1 MLDDDIQYLGMKTTP
16 LPRARSVKS
25 VTEFTLHVEKN
36 GDERGYRMIFRKA
49 NANTIIVGRKPLAEH
64 SSSSVYDAENSNA
77 SFRCPVV
84 SRNHAEIK
92 FSDGLLYVTDT
103 LSRYG
108 THIRKPL
115 ETTSKMIPTQT
126 PVQIED
132 GDVITFGRSVGKI
145 NDIVRPIVARVEL
158 GYSAPTPLT
167 PTNKTQNKRNSVTS
181 GRYGLRISDTS
192 DGEASSNSSNDSS
205 ASDQPSDNDSDVV
218 EVHPPLLAIVPS
230 VHSTLRRFMLPTF
243 NTTRTSS
250 KDCPSPASLSASS
263 PLSSSPTS
271 LRKLGVKANEDVF
284 DDNVARRNDIFDFGS
299 PFEPD
304 NVTAEKD
311 RGTPSSTIRSKYSFD
326 QKKRIFFDTPMR
338 PGRRD
343 KALRRS
349 SHSRSTSPTGS
360 AAPSSPQFP
369 TTKNIGNDTTATS
382 PVFRFALPDDDPF
395 WPPLSSPPPL
405 PSNSPP
411 LLLSNQTSSHD
422 QSASHNATVHNSKE
436 QLTPPSGFQYPS
448 MVDNCAQSPSH
459 PKALSIG
466 DLPAEEEVA
475 RESQQSSSQE
485 SPFAGHAE
493 EEDIIFSP
501 QEDSLELPRDPSS
514 QPEAHQNDGAHGFE
528 GGLESHVLGGS
539 DAGDFSSAITA
550 LHEESLL
557 EMDEQAFDEAHGD
570 HAAVNG
576 KNEESQVKNVQTSSN
591 EVKALPGPATNVV
604 QRAAAALSSLKERL
618 SGSNSDYTSS
628 GHGDVSVSPVSET
641 RVKQLEDQLLSIKVV
656 NIHFTGCRR

>member
-218 EVHPPLLAIVPS
+218 ELHPPLLAVVPS

-271 LRKLGVKANEDVF
+271 LHKLGVKVNEDAF

-299 PFEPD
+299 PIEPD

-326 QKKRIFFDTPMR
+326 QKKRIFFNPPVLPLHRLPSFLLPRTLVTT
-338 PGRRD
+338 RRLQ
-343 KALRRS
+343 ARYS
-349 SHSRSTSPTGS
+349 
-360 AAPSSPQFP
+360 
-369 TTKNIGNDTTATS
+369 
-382 PVFRFALPDDDPF
+382 ALPY
-395 WPPLSSPPPL
+395 LMTIHSG
-405 PSNSPP
+405 
-411 LLLSNQTSSHD
+411 LL
-422 QSASHNATVHNSKE
+422 
-436 QLTPPSGFQYPS
+436 
-448 MVDNCAQSPSH
+448 
-459 PKALSIG
+459 
-466 DLPAEEEVA
+466 
-475 RESQQSSSQE
+475 
-485 SPFAGHAE
+485 
-493 EEDIIFSP
+493 
-501 QEDSLELPRDPSS
+501 
-514 QPEAHQNDGAHGFE
+514 
-528 GGLESHVLGGS
+528 
-539 DAGDFSSAITA
+539 
-550 LHEESLL
+550 
-557 EMDEQAFDEAHGD
+557 
-570 HAAVNG
+570 
-576 KNEESQVKNVQTSSN
+576 
-591 EVKALPGPATNVV
+591 
-604 QRAAAALSSLKERL
+604 
-618 SGSNSDYTSS
+618 
-628 GHGDVSVSPVSET
+628 
-641 RVKQLEDQLLSIKVV
+641 
-656 NIHFTGCRR
+656 